1 MISVLD
7 TSICTENIG
16 DFIIM
21 EAVRRELADL
31 FPDEHHVNIP
41 THDVLGPEAVRLLKE
56 SRCGIVGGTN
66 LISSNME
73 PAPMRGTLRHKFRKF
88 FRPSVERCNQWR
100 LTRKDRRL
108 LPKKLILLG
117 VGWWQYQASP
127 LPYTRAL
134 LRSVL
139 HEDMLHSVRD
149 EYTSDMLKA
158 AGFKNV
164 LNTSC
169 VTLWRLDAD
178 HLAKVPSSKAP
189 EVISTLTY
197 YKPAPEMDR
206 KMLVTLLS
214 NYDKVHLWIQGSKDR
229 AYAASIGGDLPISFI
244 SPNLPA
250 FDWLLQRAPAIDY
263 VGTRLHAGIRALQ
276 MRRRTLIVSVDN
288 RATEIS
294 RDTGLP
300 VLERSD
306 VDLLSELINRN
317 DPICLKLPWE
327 NISRWREQ
335 FKDGLPRVHDRF
347 LAGEKL

>member
-1 MISVLD
+1 MISVFD

-21 EAVRRELADL
+21 KAVRRELADL
-31 FPDEHHVNIP
+31 FPDEYHVNIP
-41 THDVLGPEAVRLLKE
+41 THDVLGPEAIRLLKE
-56 SRCGIVGGTN
+56 SRYGIVGGTN
-66 LISSNME
+66 LLSSNME
-73 PAPMRGTLRHKFRKF
+73 PAPKRGTFRHKFRRF
-88 FRPSVERCNQWR
+88 LRPSVERCNQWR
-100 LTRKDRRL
+100 LTREDRRL
-108 LPKKLILLG
+108 LPGKLILLG
-117 VGWWQYQASP
+117 VGWWQYQSPP

-139 HEDMLHSVRD
+139 HAEMLHSVRD

-178 HLAKVPSSKAP
+178 HLAKVPTGKAP
-189 EVISTLTY
+189 EVISTLTD
-197 YKPAPEMDR
+197 YKPAPELDR

-214 NYDKVHLWIQGSKDR
+214 NYEKVHLWIQGSKDR
-229 AYAASIGGDLPISFI
+229 AYAASIGGDLPLSFI

-250 FDWLLQRAPAIDY
+250 FDLLLQRAPAIDY

-276 MRRRTLIVSVDN
+276 MCRRALIVSVDN

-300 VLERSD
+300 VLERFA
-306 VDLLSELINRN
+306 VDSLSERINTN
-317 DPICLKLPWE
+317 EPIRLKLPWD
-327 NISRWREQ
+327 NILRWREQ
-335 FKDGLPRVHDRF
+335 FKESYPRMRERF
-347 LAGEKL
+347 